1 MLATTANMIYDAV
14 QGNELTPDKITF
26 IRKFYNQYTPQR
38 AYDQQYWLLKGRVQ
52 EYERKLNDYE
62 DNNPDKYELEMRS
75 KQYKA
80 YEETNELIWEK
91 IESPTTE
98 DVKRLM
104 EANQQWTKARK

>member
-1 MLATTANMIYDAV
+1 MNYAEQKQFGQSQPKA
-14 QGNELTPDKITF
+14 
-26 IRKFYNQYTPQR
+26 QR

-104 EANQQWTKARK
+104 EANQQWIKARK